1 MITFLQIFL
10 YVIGQMFILG
20 KITDRKLNWKSFKV
34 YGLIIL
40 GVLLLY
46 IFSLDFLSCVRSI
59 GIILFLLLITIFIFS
74 IPVTKAFGVVFFDFY
89 IGMIIE
95 IGISLFL
102 MTFVGQM
109 FFRNSFLLFF
119 SQIVILLGTY
129 CSFNISF
136 IKKIKDEILCFSSYK
151 FYVFLLFALGG
162 YSVLLFSSFL
172 GKITFFSGL
181 VLSFFILCCLGI
193 SFYGL
198 FLELSQYRNVSK
210 KYDLLLETIH
220 DYEKLLEKERMMCH
234 ENKNQLMIL
243 RSLISSK
250 KAISYIDALLKEEVS
265 KIDFNYANSLVYLPF
280 EGMRGLFYYKY
291 FAAQKLG
298 VCLNLEVGKSV
309 EDVKDKKINMDSV
322 SALLKVMGVFLDN
335 ALEGARISSL
345 KEVDVTFYQ
354 SGKELYIT
362 VANSF
367 ASNMD
372 LSKGVVGT
380 TTKGENHGYG
390 LLLVQKILK
399 EHKFL
404 KNKTEVISN
413 VFVQTIVI
421 DLEKM

>member
-1 MITFLQIFL
+1 M
-10 YVIGQMFILG
+10 
-20 KITDRKLNWKSFKV
+20 
-34 YGLIIL
+34 
-40 GVLLLY
+40 
-46 IFSLDFLSCVRSI
+46 
-59 GIILFLLLITIFIFS
+59 
-74 IPVTKAFGVVFFDFY
+74 
-89 IGMIIE
+89 
-95 IGISLFL
+95 
-102 MTFVGQM
+102 
-109 FFRNSFLLFF
+109 
-119 SQIVILLGTY
+119 
-129 CSFNISF
+129 
-136 IKKIKDEILCFSSYK
+136 
-151 FYVFLLFALGG
+151 
-162 YSVLLFSSFL
+162 
-172 GKITFFSGL
+172 
-181 VLSFFILCCLGI
+181 LSFFILCCLGI

-250 KAISYIDALLKEEVS
+250 KVISYIDALLKEEVS

-367 ASNMD
+367 TSNMD